1 MAGSYYSEAHFHSS
15 GTNQRQLSSS
25 KYILNLLISE
35 MENEIK
41 LLLCF
46 VSVESWKLRL
56 RPKISN
62 ANGADVPMFHETVI
76 INCELHEQYQQY
88 LGNDISKLPCLGIS
102 IFYLL
107 NQYKMTMFFSALKTI
122 KSQV

>member
-1 MAGSYYSEAHFHSS
+1 
-15 GTNQRQLSSS
+15 
-25 KYILNLLISE
+25 

-88 LGNDISKLPCLGIS
+88 LGNDISKLKCLEIS

-107 NQYKMTMFFSALKTI
+107 DQYKMTMFFSALKTI

>member
-1 MAGSYYSEAHFHSS
+1 
-15 GTNQRQLSSS
+15 
-25 KYILNLLISE
+25 

-46 VSVESWKLRL
+46 VSAESWKLRL

-76 INCELHEQYQQY
+76 INCELHQQY
-88 LGNDISKLPCLGIS
+88 LGDDISKLLCLQIS
-102 IFYLL
+102 IFYLDDE
-107 NQYKMTMFFSALKTI
+107 YKMTMFFSSLKTI
-122 KSQV
+122 KSKV